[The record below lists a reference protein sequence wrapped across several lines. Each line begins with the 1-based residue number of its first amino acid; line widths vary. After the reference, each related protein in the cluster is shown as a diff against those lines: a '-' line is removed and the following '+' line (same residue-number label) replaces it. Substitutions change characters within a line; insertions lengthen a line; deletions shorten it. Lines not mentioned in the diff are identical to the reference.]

1 MENTKTTIVTQ
12 VSPEELATILV
23 KQLQER
29 GVLCSLPKEDPAPPV
44 YIRGIRELCKRYRA
58 SSATIQ
64 RLINEKKIPYSKIG
78 THYLFRPSEVDA
90 ALRECK

>member
-44 YIRGIRELCKRYRA
+44 YIRGIRELCTRYRA